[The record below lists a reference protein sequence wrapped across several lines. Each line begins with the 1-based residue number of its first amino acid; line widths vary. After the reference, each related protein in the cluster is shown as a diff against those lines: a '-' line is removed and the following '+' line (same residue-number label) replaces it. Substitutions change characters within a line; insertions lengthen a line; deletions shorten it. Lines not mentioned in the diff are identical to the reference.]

1 MTEWGVP
8 SEKLREAMDSLDDA
22 EAAFSYMLPN
32 VSSVISC
39 LTRFVGDP
47 TSQLS

>member
-22 EAAFSYMLPN
+22 ETAFTYMLPN
-32 VSSVISC
+32 VSGFFSV
-39 LTRFVGDP
+39 
-47 TSQLS
+47 